1 MFVLEEIYLPRCISM
16 TCILN
21 TKHFL
26 WGGENIGEEEAFNE
40 QMRVKAFKQKNEV
53 ISTII
58 VIINFYGMLVIS
70 ICFNKPIIYEYILF
84 HLMKYTLMWSFYT
97 KVNACFY
104 WVVCFGTSIRNGSA
118 TKIYCTTVIWME
130 VLQHIESP

>member
-53 ISTII
+53 ISTNI

-70 ICFNKPIIYEYILF
+70 ICCGKEHEYKFFNIY
-84 HLMKYTLMWSFYT
+84 MKMSYLNGY
-97 KVNACFY
+97 
-104 WVVCFGTSIRNGSA
+104 SI
-118 TKIYCTTVIWME
+118 
-130 VLQHIESP
+130 